1 MNELPLPTRNFQQ
14 LLALTTGTSGSLQN
28 SSDLGRGD
36 AAIYVNGQRALSN
49 SVVINGVDAN
59 SIGTGS
65 MPNLAVP
72 SIDSLQEFIVQTSM
86 YDASAGRNAGG
97 VVAAVTKSG
106 SNKLHGD
113 AYEFFRNTALDANN
127 FFLNSEGTP
136 RPTYDRN
143 QFGGTLG
150 GAVVKDRAWFFVSY
164 QGTRETN
171 GTSLTNSLSTVFLPA
186 HLGSQRDL
194 TSLENLSICYGLGGY
209 VDPVAFAALTAKLPN
224 GQYMIPSVPGV
235 TTGAGCTPTN
245 PNPANP
251 SW

>member
-1 MNELPLPTRNFQQ
+1 MNDLPLPTRNFQQ

-106 SNKLHGD
+106 TNSFHGD
-113 AYEFFRNTALDANN
+113 ALRVHAEYRSGCQQFLSEQRRHAAAHLQTA
-127 FFLNSEGTP
+127 
-136 RPTYDRN
+136 
-143 QFGGTLG
+143 
-150 GAVVKDRAWFFVSY
+150 
-164 QGTRETN
+164 
-171 GTSLTNSLSTVFLPA
+171 TSL
-186 HLGSQRDL
+186 
-194 TSLENLSICYGLGGY
+194 
-209 VDPVAFAALTAKLPN
+209 AARWA
-224 GQYMIPSVPGV
+224 VR
-235 TTGAGCTPTN
+235 
-245 PNPANP
+245 
-251 SW
+251 